1 MKNPI
6 SPRHY
11 QDGGVETIEYLRA
24 KLTPEEFRG
33 YIKGNVLKYLS
44 RERGKGGNT
53 DLGKAAWYLLYYLGG
68 ADCCARFVS
77 AVSAGAGKRTGK
89 YRRPRNKRRK

>member
-1 MKNPI
+1 MKKNALNP
-6 SPRHY
+6 SHY

-53 DLGKAAWYLLYYLGG
+53 DLGKAAWYLIYYLGG
-68 ADCCARFVS
+68 AEWCARY
-77 AVSAGAGKRTGK
+77 AVTARASV
-89 YRRPRNKRRK
+89 RPRRKSQIGRAHV